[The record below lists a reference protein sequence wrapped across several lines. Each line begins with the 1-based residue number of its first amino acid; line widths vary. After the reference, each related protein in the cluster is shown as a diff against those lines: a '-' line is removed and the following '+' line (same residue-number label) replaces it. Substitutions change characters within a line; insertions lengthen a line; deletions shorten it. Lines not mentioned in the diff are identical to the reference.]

1 MNNSISL
8 KYDLISISIYFI
20 IVVFGLVNIFSSIYN
35 ENLISFLDLSFPIGK
50 QIVFFLISLILFF
63 IILFTSSK
71 FLHDNSFLL
80 YVISILLLI
89 GVLFFGIKAGGA
101 KSWYNLG
108 VISFQP
114 SEFVKITTSLFLAK
128 YLSII
133 QTDVSRNRDLFFISL
148 IIIIPIFLI
157 SIQPDPGSAI
167 IFVAFLFPIFREGLN
182 IKFLYHLFFICII
195 FLLSIGVGIYLTIFL
210 FLTFYI
216 ANTFYQSRN
225 KRKVK
230 FSKFI
235 ITIFLYVS
243 LALSTNYVFDN
254 VLEQRHRDRI
264 NIILGKDLDTK
275 GIGYNINQ
283 SKIAIGSG
291 GFSGIGFLKGTQT
304 KGDFVPRQHTDY
316 IFSTIGEEWG
326 FLGSSFIIFLFSYL
340 IIRIIQRAEKQHIHY
355 RRIYCY
361 CFASLLFMHFFINIG
376 MSTGILPTIGIPLPY
391 VSYGGS
397 SFLSFSIMFFIYL
410 NFDSSRL
417 KES

>member
-50 QIVFFLISLILFF
+50 QIVFFLISLVLFF
-63 IILFTSSK
+63 IILFTRSK

-80 YVISILLLI
+80 YFISILLLI

-108 VISFQP
+108 FINFQP

-167 IFVAFLFPIFREGLN
+167 IFLAFLFPIFREGLN
-182 IKFLYHLFFICII
+182 INFLYHLIFICII
-195 FLLSIGVGIYLTIFL
+195 FLLSIAVGIYLTIFL

-216 ANTFYQSRN
+216 ANIFYESRN

>member
-1 MNNSISL
+1 MNKNISL
-8 KYDLISISIYFI
+8 KYDLISLSIYI
-20 IVVFGLVNIFSSIYN
+20 IIALFGLVNIFSSNYN
-35 ENLISFLDLSFPIGK
+35 ENLTSFLDLSYPIGK
-50 QIVFFLISLILFF
+50 QVIYFSISIVLLFLILF
-63 IILFTSSK
+63 TKNK
-71 FLHDNSFLL
+71 FLYDNSFLF
-80 YVISILLLI
+80 YIISILLLV
-89 GVLFFGIKAGGA
+89 GLFFFGIKAGGA

-108 VISFQP
+108 FINFQP
-114 SEFVKITTSLFLAK
+114 SEFVKITTCLILAK
-128 YLSII
+128 YLSIV
-133 QTDVSRNRDLFFISL
+133 QTDISKLRDLFFISL

-157 SIQPDPGSAI
+157 SMQPDPGSAI
-167 IFVAFLFPIFREGLN
+167 IFLAFLFPIFREGLN
-182 IKFLYHLFFICII
+182 IRFIFYLMGIAII
-195 FLLSIGVGIYLTIFL
+195 FSLSLLLGSFITILLFLSI
-210 FLTFYI
+210 YI
-216 ANTFYQSRN
+216 SYILYESRN
-225 KRKVK
+225 KRKIK
-230 FSKFI
+230 FSKFT

-243 LALSTNYVFDN
+243 LALSTNYVFEN

-264 NIILGKDLDTK
+264 NIILGKDFDK
-275 GIGYNINQ
+275 RGIGYNVNQ

-326 FLGSSFIIFLFSYL
+326 FLGSSSIIFLFSYL
-340 IIRIIQRAEKQHIHY
+340 IIRIIQRAEKQHIHF

-361 CFASLLFMHFFINIG
+361 GFASLLFMHFFINIG
-376 MSTGILPTIGIPLPY
+376 MSLGIIPTIGIPLPY

>member
-8 KYDLISISIYFI
+8 KYDLISISIYCI

-35 ENLISFLDLSFPIGK
+35 ENLISFLDLSYPIGK
-50 QIVFFLISLILFF
+50 QIVFFLISLVLFF
-63 IILFTSSK
+63 IILFTKSK
-71 FLHDNSFLL
+71 FLHDNSFLF

-101 KSWYNLG
+101 KSWYSLG
-108 VISFQP
+108 FINFQP

-167 IFVAFLFPIFREGLN
+167 IFLAFLFPIFREGLN
-182 IKFLYHLFFICII
+182 INFLYHLFFICII
-195 FLLSIGVGIYLTIFL
+195 FLLSIAVGIYLTIFL

-216 ANTFYQSRN
+216 ANIFYESRN

-243 LALSTNYVFDN
+243 LALSTNYVFEN
-254 VLEQRHRDRI
+254 ILEQRHRDRI

>member
-50 QIVFFLISLILFF
+50 QIVFFLISLVLFF
-63 IILFTSSK
+63 IILFTRSK

-167 IFVAFLFPIFREGLN
+167 IFAAFLFPIFREGLN
-182 IKFLYHLFFICII
+182 INFLYHLFFICII
-195 FLLSIGVGIYLTIFL
+195 FLLSIAVGIYLTIFL

-216 ANTFYQSRN
+216 ANIFYESRN

-243 LALSTNYVFDN
+243 LALSTNYVFEN
-254 VLEQRHRDRI
+254 ILEQRHRDRI

>member
-1 MNNSISL
+1 MNNIFSI
-8 KYDLISISIYFI
+8 KYDLISFSIYLV
-20 IVVFGLVNIFSSIYN
+20 IVLFGLVNIFSSNYN
-35 ENLISFLDLSFPIGK
+35 ENLTSFLDLSYPIGK
-50 QIVFFLISLILFF
+50 QVLFFFISLGFLL
-63 IILFTSSK
+63 IILFTRNK
-71 FLHDNSFLL
+71 FIYDNSSLL
-80 YVISILLLI
+80 YIVSILLLI
-89 GVLFFGIKAGGA
+89 GLFFFGIEAGGA

-108 VISFQP
+108 FINFQP
-114 SEFVKITTSLFLAK
+114 SEFVKVTTSLLLAR

-133 QTDVSRNRDLFFISL
+133 QTDISRYKDLFFISL
-148 IIIIPIFLI
+148 IIIIPILLI

-167 IFVAFLFPIFREGLN
+167 IFLAFLFPIFREGLN
-182 IKFLYHLFFICII
+182 IRFLYHILTVGLIFF
-195 FLLSIGVGIYLTIFL
+195 LSLTLGAYLTSIL

-216 ANTFYQSRN
+216 SYIFYESRN

-230 FSKFI
+230 LSKFI
-235 ITIFLYVS
+235 ITIFLYIS
-243 LALSTNYVFDN
+243 LIFSTNYVFEN

-264 NIILGKDLDTK
+264 NIILGKDFDAK
-275 GIGYNINQ
+275 GTGYNINQ

-316 IFSTIGEEWG
+316 IFSIIGEEWG
-326 FLGSSFIIFLFSYL
+326 FLGSSLLILLFCYL
-340 IIRIIQRAEKQHIHY
+340 IIRIIKRAEKQHIYY

-376 MSTGILPTIGIPLPY
+376 MSLGIIPTIGIPLPY

-397 SFLSFSIMFFIYL
+397 NFLSFSIMFFIYL

>member
-50 QIVFFLISLILFF
+50 QIVFFLISLVLFF
-63 IILFTSSK
+63 IILFTKSK
-71 FLHDNSFLL
+71 FLHDNSFLF

-101 KSWYNLG
+101 KSWYSLG
-108 VISFQP
+108 FINFQP

-167 IFVAFLFPIFREGLN
+167 IFLAFLFPIFREGLN
-182 IKFLYHLFFICII
+182 INFLYHLFFICII
-195 FLLSIGVGIYLTIFL
+195 FLLSIAVGIYLTIFL

-216 ANTFYQSRN
+216 ANIFYESRN

-243 LALSTNYVFDN
+243 LALSTNYVFEN
-254 VLEQRHRDRI
+254 ILEQRHRDRI

-326 FLGSSFIIFLFSYL
+326 FLGSGFIIFLFSYL

-397 SFLSFSIMFFIYL
+397 SFVSFSIMFFIYL

>member
-63 IILFTSSK
+63 IILFTRSK

-167 IFVAFLFPIFREGLN
+167 IFAAFLFPIFREGLN

-291 GFSGIGFLKGTQT
+291 GFYGIGFLKGTQT

-326 FLGSSFIIFLFSYL
+326 FLGSGFIIFLFSYL

-376 MSTGILPTIGIPLPY
+376 MSIGLLPTIGIPLPY

>member
-50 QIVFFLISLILFF
+50 QIVFFLISLVLFF
-63 IILFTSSK
+63 IILFTRSK

-80 YVISILLLI
+80 YFISILLLI

-108 VISFQP
+108 FINFQP

-167 IFVAFLFPIFREGLN
+167 IFLAFLFPIFREGLN
-182 IKFLYHLFFICII
+182 INFLYHLIFICII
-195 FLLSIGVGIYLTIFL
+195 FLLSIAVGIYLTIFL

-216 ANTFYQSRN
+216 ANIFYESRN

-243 LALSTNYVFDN
+243 LALSTNYVFEN
-254 VLEQRHRDRI
+254 ILEQRHRDRI

-376 MSTGILPTIGIPLPY
+376 MSIGLLPTIGIPLPY

>member
-8 KYDLISISIYFI
+8 KYDLISISIYCI

-50 QIVFFLISLILFF
+50 QIVFFLISLVLFF
-63 IILFTSSK
+63 IILFTKSK
-71 FLHDNSFLL
+71 FLHDNSFLF

-101 KSWYNLG
+101 KSWYSLG
-108 VISFQP
+108 FINFQP

-167 IFVAFLFPIFREGLN
+167 IFLAFLFPIFREGLN
-182 IKFLYHLFFICII
+182 INFLYHLFFTCII
-195 FLLSIGVGIYLTIFL
+195 FLLSIAVGIYLTIFL

-216 ANTFYQSRN
+216 ANIFYESRN

-243 LALSTNYVFDN
+243 LALSTNYVFEN
-254 VLEQRHRDRI
+254 ILEQRHRDRI

-326 FLGSSFIIFLFSYL
+326 FLGSGFIIFLFSYL

-397 SFLSFSIMFFIYL
+397 SFVSFSIMFFIYL

>member
-1 MNNSISL
+1 MNNIFSI
-8 KYDLISISIYFI
+8 KYDLISLSIYFV
-20 IVVFGLVNIFSSIYN
+20 IVVFGLVNIFSSNYN
-35 ENLISFLDLSFPIGK
+35 ENLISFLDLSYPIGK
-50 QIVFFLISLILFF
+50 QVVFVSISLVLLF
-63 IILFTSSK
+63 IILFTKGK
-71 FLHDNSFLL
+71 FLNDNSLAL
-80 YVISILLLI
+80 YFISILLLI
-89 GVLFFGIKAGGA
+89 GLFFFGVKVGGA
-101 KSWYNLG
+101 RSWYDLG
-108 VISFQP
+108 FINFQP

-133 QTDVSRNRDLFFISL
+133 QTDISRNRDLFFISL

-157 SIQPDPGSAI
+157 SIQPDPGTAI
-167 IFVAFLFPIFREGLN
+167 IYLAFLFPIFREGLN
-182 IKFLYHLFFICII
+182 IKFLYHLLFVSII
-195 FLLSIGVGIYLTIFL
+195 LFLSLAIGIYFTIFL
-210 FLTFYI
+210 FLAIYILYTFYE
-216 ANTFYQSRN
+216 AKN

-230 FSKFI
+230 FSKFV
-235 ITIFLYVS
+235 ITIILYIS
-243 LALSTNYVFDN
+243 LSLSTNYVFDN

-264 NIILGKDLDTK
+264 NIILGKDLDTR

-326 FLGSSFIIFLFSYL
+326 FLGSSFIIFLFSFL

-361 CFASLLFMHFFINIG
+361 CFASLLFAHFFINIG
-376 MSTGILPTIGIPLPY
+376 MSIGILPTIGVPLPY
-391 VSYGGS
+391 ISYGGS
-397 SFLSFSIMFFIYL
+397 SFLSFSIMLFIYL

-417 KES
+417 KEV

>member
-8 KYDLISISIYFI
+8 KYDLISISIYCI

-35 ENLISFLDLSFPIGK
+35 ENLISFLDLSYPIGK
-50 QIVFFLISLILFF
+50 QIVFFLISLVLFF
-63 IILFTSSK
+63 IILFTKSK
-71 FLHDNSFLL
+71 FLHDNSFLF

-101 KSWYNLG
+101 KSWYSLG
-108 VISFQP
+108 FINFQP

-167 IFVAFLFPIFREGLN
+167 IFLAFLFPIFREGLN
-182 IKFLYHLFFICII
+182 INFLYHLFFICII
-195 FLLSIGVGIYLTIFL
+195 FLLSIAVGIYLTIFL

-216 ANTFYQSRN
+216 ANIFYESRN

-243 LALSTNYVFDN
+243 LALSTNYVFEN
-254 VLEQRHRDRI
+254 ILEQRHRDRI

-397 SFLSFSIMFFIYL
+397 SFVSFSIMFFIYL

>member
-1 MNNSISL
+1 MNKNISL
-8 KYDLISISIYFI
+8 KYDLISLSIYI
-20 IVVFGLVNIFSSIYN
+20 IIALFGLVNIFSSNYN
-35 ENLISFLDLSFPIGK
+35 ENLTSFLDLSYPIGK
-50 QIVFFLISLILFF
+50 QVIYFSISIVLLFLILF
-63 IILFTSSK
+63 TKNK
-71 FLHDNSFLL
+71 FLYDNSFLF
-80 YVISILLLI
+80 YIISILLLV
-89 GVLFFGIKAGGA
+89 GLFFFGIKAGGA

-108 VISFQP
+108 FINFQP
-114 SEFVKITTSLFLAK
+114 SEFVKITTCLILAK
-128 YLSII
+128 YLSIV
-133 QTDVSRNRDLFFISL
+133 QTDISKLRDLFFISL

-157 SIQPDPGSAI
+157 SMQPDPGSAI
-167 IFVAFLFPIFREGLN
+167 IFLAFLFPIFREGLN
-182 IKFLYHLFFICII
+182 IRFIFYLMGIAII
-195 FLLSIGVGIYLTIFL
+195 FSLSLLLGSFITILLFLSI
-210 FLTFYI
+210 YI
-216 ANTFYQSRN
+216 SYILYESRN
-225 KRKVK
+225 KRKIK

-235 ITIFLYVS
+235 ITIFLYIS
-243 LALSTNYVFDN
+243 LALSTNYIFEN

-264 NIILGKDLDTK
+264 NIILGKDFDK
-275 GIGYNINQ
+275 RGIGYNVNQ

-326 FLGSSFIIFLFSYL
+326 FLGSSSIIFLFSYL

-361 CFASLLFMHFFINIG
+361 GFASLLFMHFFINIG
-376 MSTGILPTIGIPLPY
+376 MSLGIIPTIGIPLPY

>member
-1 MNNSISL
+1 MNKIVSL
-8 KYDLISISIYFI
+8 KYDLISLSIYI
-20 IVVFGLVNIFSSIYN
+20 IISLFGLVNIYSSNYN
-35 ENLISFLDLSFPIGK
+35 ENLIYFFDISYPIGK
-50 QIVFFLISLILFF
+50 QLIYFVISLFLLV
-63 IILFTSSK
+63 IILFTKGK
-71 FLHDNSFLL
+71 FLHDNSFLF
-80 YVISILLLI
+80 YIITILLLI
-89 GVLFFGIKAGGA
+89 GLFFFGIKAGGA
-101 KSWYNLG
+101 RSWYSLG
-108 VISFQP
+108 FINFQP

-133 QTDVSRNRDLFFISL
+133 QTDISRIRDLFFISL
-148 IIIIPIFLI
+148 VIIVPILLI
-157 SIQPDPGSAI
+157 SMQPDPGSAI
-167 IFVAFLFPIFREGLN
+167 IFLAFLFPIFREGLN
-182 IKFLYHLFFICII
+182 IRFLFHLLGICFIFF
-195 FLLSIGVGIYLTIFL
+195 LSLSIGPVLAILL
-210 FLTFYI
+210 FLTIYI
-216 ANTFYQSRN
+216 AYIFYESKN
-225 KRKVK
+225 KRKVR

-235 ITIFLYVS
+235 ITIFLYIS
-243 LALSTNYVFDN
+243 LALSTNYIFEN

-264 NIILGKDLDTK
+264 SVILGENDDIR
-275 GIGYNINQ
+275 GVGYNINQ

-291 GFSGIGFLKGTQT
+291 GFSGIGFLQGTQT

-326 FLGSSFIIFLFSYL
+326 FLGSSLIIFLFSYL

-376 MSTGILPTIGIPLPY
+376 MSLGILPTIGIPLPY

-397 SFLSFSIMFFIYL
+397 SFLSFSIMLFIYL

>member
-8 KYDLISISIYFI
+8 KYDLISISIYCI

-35 ENLISFLDLSFPIGK
+35 ENLISFLDLSYPIGK
-50 QIVFFLISLILFF
+50 QIVFFLISLVLFF
-63 IILFTSSK
+63 IILFTKSK
-71 FLHDNSFLL
+71 FLHDNSFLF

-101 KSWYNLG
+101 KSWYSLG
-108 VISFQP
+108 FINFQP

-133 QTDVSRNRDLFFISL
+133 QTDISRNRDLFFISL

-167 IFVAFLFPIFREGLN
+167 IFLAFLFPIFREGLN
-182 IKFLYHLFFICII
+182 INFLYHLFFICII
-195 FLLSIGVGIYLTIFL
+195 FLLSIAVGIYLTIFL

-216 ANTFYQSRN
+216 ANIFYESRN

-243 LALSTNYVFDN
+243 LALSTNYVFEN
-254 VLEQRHRDRI
+254 ILEQRHRDRI

-326 FLGSSFIIFLFSYL
+326 FLGSGFIIFLFSYL

>member
-1 MNNSISL
+1 MNNIFSI
-8 KYDLISISIYFI
+8 KYDLISLSIYFV
-20 IVVFGLVNIFSSIYN
+20 IVVFGLVNIFSSNYN
-35 ENLISFLDLSFPIGK
+35 ENLISFLDLSYPIGK
-50 QIVFFLISLILFF
+50 QVVFVSISLVLLF
-63 IILFTSSK
+63 IILFTKGK
-71 FLHDNSFLL
+71 FLIDNSLAF
-80 YVISILLLI
+80 YFISILLLI
-89 GVLFFGIKAGGA
+89 GLFFFGVKVGGA
-101 KSWYNLG
+101 RSWYDLG
-108 VISFQP
+108 FINFQP

-133 QTDVSRNRDLFFISL
+133 QTDISRNRDLFFISL

-157 SIQPDPGSAI
+157 SIQPDPGTAI
-167 IFVAFLFPIFREGLN
+167 IYLAFLFPIFREGLN
-182 IKFLYHLFFICII
+182 IKFLYHLLFVSII
-195 FLLSIGVGIYLTIFL
+195 LFLSLAIGIYFTIFL
-210 FLTFYI
+210 FLAIYILYTFYE
-216 ANTFYQSRN
+216 AKN

-230 FSKFI
+230 FSKFV
-235 ITIFLYVS
+235 ITIILYIS
-243 LALSTNYVFDN
+243 LSLSTNYVFDN

-326 FLGSSFIIFLFSYL
+326 FLGSSFIIFLFSFL
-340 IIRIIQRAEKQHIHY
+340 IIRIIHRAEKQHIHY

-361 CFASLLFMHFFINIG
+361 CFASLLFAHFFINIG
-376 MSTGILPTIGIPLPY
+376 MSIGILPTIGVPLPY
-391 VSYGGS
+391 ISYGGS
-397 SFLSFSIMFFIYL
+397 SFLSFSIMLFIYL

-417 KES
+417 KEG

>member
-1 MNNSISL
+1 MNNIFSI
-8 KYDLISISIYFI
+8 KYDLISFSIYLV
-20 IVVFGLVNIFSSIYN
+20 IVLFGLVNIFSSNYN
-35 ENLISFLDLSFPIGK
+35 ESLTSFLDLSYPIGK
-50 QIVFFLISLILFF
+50 QVLFFFISLGFLL
-63 IILFTSSK
+63 IILFTRNK
-71 FLHDNSFLL
+71 FIYDNSSLL
-80 YVISILLLI
+80 YIVSIILLI
-89 GVLFFGIKAGGA
+89 GLFFFGIEAGGA

-108 VISFQP
+108 FINFQP
-114 SEFVKITTSLFLAK
+114 SEFVKVTTSLLLAR

-133 QTDVSRNRDLFFISL
+133 QTDISRYKDLFFISI
-148 IIIIPIFLI
+148 IIIIPILLI

-167 IFVAFLFPIFREGLN
+167 IFLAFLFPIFREGLN
-182 IKFLYHLFFICII
+182 IKFLYHTLLVGLLFF
-195 FLLSIGVGIYLTIFL
+195 LSLTLGAYPTAIL

-216 ANTFYQSRN
+216 SYIFYESRN

-230 FSKFI
+230 LSKFI
-235 ITIFLYVS
+235 ITIFLYIS
-243 LALSTNYVFDN
+243 LIFSTNYVFEN

-264 NIILGKDLDTK
+264 NIILGKDFDAK
-275 GIGYNINQ
+275 GTGYNINQ

-291 GFSGIGFLKGTQT
+291 GFSGTGFLQGTQT

-316 IFSTIGEEWG
+316 IFSIIGEEWG
-326 FLGSSFIIFLFSYL
+326 FIGSSLLIFLFCYL
-340 IIRIIQRAEKQHIHY
+340 IVRIIKRAEKQHIHY

-376 MSTGILPTIGIPLPY
+376 MSLGILPTIGIPLPY

>member
-1 MNNSISL
+1 MNNIFSI
-8 KYDLISISIYFI
+8 KYDLISFSIYLV
-20 IVVFGLVNIFSSIYN
+20 IVLFGLVNIFSSNYN
-35 ENLISFLDLSFPIGK
+35 ENLTSFLDLSYPIGK
-50 QIVFFLISLILFF
+50 QVLFFFISLGFLL
-63 IILFTSSK
+63 IILFTRNK
-71 FLHDNSFLL
+71 FIYDNSSLL
-80 YVISILLLI
+80 YIVSILLLI
-89 GVLFFGIKAGGA
+89 GLFFFGIEAGGA

-108 VISFQP
+108 FINFQP
-114 SEFVKITTSLFLAK
+114 SEFVKVTTSLLLAR

-133 QTDVSRNRDLFFISL
+133 QTDISRYKDLFFISL
-148 IIIIPIFLI
+148 IIIIPILLI

-167 IFVAFLFPIFREGLN
+167 IFLAFLFPIFREGLN
-182 IKFLYHLFFICII
+182 IRFLYHILTVGLIFF
-195 FLLSIGVGIYLTIFL
+195 LSLTLGAYLTSIL

-216 ANTFYQSRN
+216 SYIFYESRN

-230 FSKFI
+230 LSKFI
-235 ITIFLYVS
+235 ITIFLYIS
-243 LALSTNYVFDN
+243 LIFSTNYVFEN

-264 NIILGKDLDTK
+264 NIILGKDFDTQ
-275 GIGYNINQ
+275 GPGYNINQ

-316 IFSTIGEEWG
+316 IFSIIGEEWG
-326 FLGSSFIIFLFSYL
+326 FLGSSLLILLFCYL
-340 IIRIIQRAEKQHIHY
+340 IIRIIKRAEKQHIYY

-376 MSTGILPTIGIPLPY
+376 MSLGIIPTIGIPLPY

-397 SFLSFSIMFFIYL
+397 NFLSFSIMFFIYL

>member
-1 MNNSISL
+1 MNNIFSL
-8 KYDLISISIYFI
+8 KYDIISLSIYFM
-20 IVVFGLVNIFSSIYN
+20 IVVFGLINIYSSNYN
-35 ENLISFLDLSFPIGK
+35 ENLISFLDLSYPIGK
-50 QIVFFLISLILFF
+50 QVAFFLISLVLLFVILS
-63 IILFTSSK
+63 TRGK
-71 FLHDNSFLL
+71 FLHDNSFLF
-80 YVISILLLI
+80 YNISILLLI
-89 GVLFFGIKAGGA
+89 GLFFFGIKAGGA

-108 VISFQP
+108 FINFQP

-133 QTDVSRNRDLFFISL
+133 QTDISRNRDLFFISL
-148 IIIIPIFLI
+148 IIIVPIFLI

-167 IFVAFLFPIFREGLN
+167 IFLAFLFPIFREGLN
-182 IKFLYHLFFICII
+182 INFLYHLIFICII
-195 FLLSIGVGIYLTIFL
+195 FLLSIAVGIYLTIFL
-210 FLTFYI
+210 FLTFYL
-216 ANTFYQSRN
+216 ANIFYESRN

>member
-20 IVVFGLVNIFSSIYN
+20 IVVFGLVNIFSSIYD

-50 QIVFFLISLILFF
+50 QIVFFLISLVLLF
-63 IILFTSSK
+63 IILFTRSK
-71 FLHDNSFLL
+71 FLYDNSFLF
-80 YVISILLLI
+80 YVISILILI

-195 FLLSIGVGIYLTIFL
+195 FV
-210 FLTFYI
+210 
-216 ANTFYQSRN
+216 
-225 KRKVK
+225 
-230 FSKFI
+230 
-235 ITIFLYVS
+235 
-243 LALSTNYVFDN
+243 
-254 VLEQRHRDRI
+254 
-264 NIILGKDLDTK
+264 
-275 GIGYNINQ
+275 
-283 SKIAIGSG
+283 AIPQPV
-291 GFSGIGFLKGTQT
+291 I
-304 KGDFVPRQHTDY
+304 
-316 IFSTIGEEWG
+316 
-326 FLGSSFIIFLFSYL
+326 
-340 IIRIIQRAEKQHIHY
+340 
-355 RRIYCY
+355 
-361 CFASLLFMHFFINIG
+361 
-376 MSTGILPTIGIPLPY
+376 
-391 VSYGGS
+391 
-397 SFLSFSIMFFIYL
+397 
-410 NFDSSRL
+410 
-417 KES
+417 